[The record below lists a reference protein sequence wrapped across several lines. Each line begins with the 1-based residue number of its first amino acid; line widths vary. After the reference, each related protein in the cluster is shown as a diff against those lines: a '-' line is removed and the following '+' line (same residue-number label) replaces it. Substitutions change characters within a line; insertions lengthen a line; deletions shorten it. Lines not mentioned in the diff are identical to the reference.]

1 MRGRNGG
8 EGARTTG
15 WRGETEAENEG
26 KKKTIAVVPS
36 FSHGTREERGG
47 SGRTSRVLDQAML
60 CLPPTDV
67 LRRVADLKA
76 DFMLR
81 VGVDMSECQR
91 RACRSGGRWSP
102 MCPTIRERAQ
112 FRNANRQAFFVTR
125 DGTYDVTTF
134 WRLIN
139 GTSRGTV
146 RLSDC

>member
-1 MRGRNGG
+1 MRQMSGGCEDGTEERARGRLVG
-8 EGARTTG
+8 EAKRRRRT
-15 WRGETEAENEG
+15 RG

-125 DGTYDVTTF
+125 DGTYDDDHFLATHQ
-134 WRLIN
+134 RYE
-139 GTSRGTV
+139 
-146 RLSDC
+146 